1 MKTNHHRRQHYL
13 RYHQRQYHQ
22 KRKPAVKREAP
33 SLRTANKLFNAYEE
47 NEVAMDEQMKEKL
60 IAVTGI
66 VQSIDKDFTGSVV
79 IHLKTNNQFMPGKL
93 LSFSLSGL

>member
-1 MKTNHHRRQHYL
+1 
-13 RYHQRQYHQ
+13 
-22 KRKPAVKREAP
+22 
-33 SLRTANKLFNAYEE
+33 
-47 NEVAMDEQMKEKL
+47 MDEQMKEKL

-79 IHLKTNNQFMPGKL
+79 IHLKKNNQFMPGKL